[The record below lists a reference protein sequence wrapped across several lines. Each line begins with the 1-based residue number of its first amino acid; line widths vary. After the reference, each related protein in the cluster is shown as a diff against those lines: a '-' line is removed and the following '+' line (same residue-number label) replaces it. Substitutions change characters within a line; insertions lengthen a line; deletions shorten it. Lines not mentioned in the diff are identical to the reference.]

1 MLRAAGPR
9 SINRRI
15 IVLSLDHQVCFLMNK
30 YLREA
35 KRSAIFLDCLQ
46 STFSLKIRLVLI
58 SSSAIVNHD
67 VIITI
72 RELRPDEKR
81 RTADSFVVKK
91 NPPSAQKWS
100 NRLVNCTAVDR
111 LLTGLW

>member
-1 MLRAAGPR
+1 MLRATGPR

-46 STFSLKIRLVLI
+46 STFSLKIRNPFLSHPVRFQTTTLLLQ
-58 SSSAIVNHD
+58 
-67 VIITI
+67 
-72 RELRPDEKR
+72 RQDEKR
-81 RTADSFVVKK
+81 RTADSFVVNK
-91 NPPSAQKWS
+91 PSVS
-100 NRLVNCTAVDR
+100 PETE
-111 LLTGLW
+111 